1 MPLLRVLA
9 AVPAAGGD
17 GSCAAASAGLLLD
30 FVAGSEARH
39 DAYNPNPNPNLHQA
53 RQRMLIRLLKAPLRY
68 GVARPV
74 PLPLLRMATLLGA
87 LLHHL

>member
-1 MPLLRVLA
+1 MVPLLRVLA

-39 DAYNPNPNPNLHQA
+39 DAYNPNPNPNPNLNPNPSPNPNPIPQP
-53 RQRMLIRLLKAPLRY
+53 QP
-68 GVARPV
+68 RP
-74 PLPLLRMATLLGA
+74 
-87 LLHHL
+87 